1 MGGTRETSRRRRR
14 RNCQHV
20 LIGHNVS
27 SAEARSLQHVQISIP
42 WSHFFSEE
50 DQEEEDEWEDFGA
63 KKLSARSVWRQ
74 RLSVWLQL
82 YNRGRFSS
90 GLIGIFVLI
99 IHRIKGG
106 ERRAI

>member
-1 MGGTRETSRRRRR
+1 MSRRRRPGDH
-14 RNCQHV
+14 QHV
-20 LIGHNVS
+20 LIGHSVS
-27 SAEARSLQHVQISIP
+27 SAEARSLQPVQISIP

-50 DQEEEDEWEDFGA
+50 DHQEKEDEWEDFGA
-63 KKLSARSVWRQ
+63 KKLSARSIWRQ
-74 RLSVWLQL
+74 CLSVWRQL